1 MKILLINPPNPDPP
15 PAYFGPPYGLSLLS
29 AILKTRGVSVLGRD
43 YDRTPLV
50 DMLSDASALVAAE
63 RPDLVGVSCQSSNR
77 AAVSTLVRHMK
88 ARVPGLRVIV
98 GGPFASTDPELVL
111 RRTGA
116 DWVAVG
122 DGEETLPELVS
133 ALESGADPRQV
144 AGLVWSEDG
153 AAKRAPERAPFTD
166 LDSLPT
172 PDFDLFDAAA
182 NLSRFRRPRAE
193 ALAGPV
199 TAGGRRCLAM
209 HSAIMV
215 LSSRGCIYRCVFC
228 PMSHFKG
235 VPRLH
240 TPAYFVRMVAD
251 LARRY
256 QWRDFVF
263 GDNFFTRDRARVL
276 KICTLLRREAPGIN
290 WICMTRADAM
300 DPELAREM
308 AAAGCREISYGVET
322 GSQRVQKVIGKHLD
336 LKRVPSAVAATREA
350 GMNAVLMLM
359 VGNPGDDM
367 EATRETA
374 VFLRG
379 FEPDRI
385 LVHTTKVYPGT
396 KIHDAAAACG
406 VVPPGFYEGDDHQAP
421 VYTVERTLVE
431 LEAMKAALPS
441 RTLYIEAGSGCVNGC
456 CALRRPAPVAADL
469 PAALA
474 LASLRAERAV
484 LGGGESLLTKG
495 LEGLHD
501 DAVALGLYDLGLYT
515 TARALADERLATR
528 LRERREMRRLVVPL
542 FSPDASRHDARACVP
557 GALAQTKLGLRH
569 WMRRGG
575 EVEAWMLPSHAD
587 LPELGPWVKRLASEG
602 VRQAILVHR
611 EPPPGWGSLPLED
624 TPRLVPFAE
633 AAVIAAEA
641 AREEGLSFSV
651 FGLPPCLWDDA
662 LAPRHEDRALY
673 DEVTSGVSSGISPVL
688 SCRARRQPRQ
698 AFGANCGSCAR
709 RSSCD
714 GLWGDY
720 LARYGER
727 ELDAA

>member
-1 MKILLINPPNPDPP
+1 MKVLLINPLNPDPP
-15 PAYFGPPYGLSLLS
+15 PAYFGPPYGLSLLG
-29 AILKTRGVSVLGRD
+29 AILKARGDSVAGRD
-43 YDRTPLV
+43 YARATQE
-50 DMLSDASALVAAE
+50 DMLREAAAAVIAE

-77 AAVSTLVRHMK
+77 GGAIALVRRLK
-88 ARVPGLRVIV
+88 EEFPELRIVV

-122 DGEETLPELVS
+122 DGEETLPGLVS
-133 ALESGADPRQV
+133 ALESGGDARLV
-144 AGLVWSEDG
+144 AGLVWSG
-153 AAKRAPERAPFTD
+153 GRAPERAPFTD
-166 LDSLPT
+166 LDSLPI
-172 PDFDLFDAAA
+172 PDFDLFDAES
-182 NLSRFRRPRAE
+182 NLTRFRRPRAE

-199 TAGGRRCLAM
+199 TAGGRRCLGM
-209 HSAIMV
+209 HSALMV

-240 TPAYFVRMVAD
+240 SPAYFVRMVSD
-251 LARRY
+251 MARRY

-276 KICTLLRREAPGIN
+276 KICALLRRQAPGIQ

-300 DPELAREM
+300 DDELARTM

-322 GSQRVQKVIGKHLD
+322 GSPRVQKVIGKHLD
-336 LKRVPSAVAATREA
+336 LKRVPAAVAATREA

-367 EATRETA
+367 AATRETA
-374 VFLRG
+374 NFLRG
-379 FEPDRI
+379 FEPDRV

-396 KIHDAAAACG
+396 KIHDVAAACG
-406 VVPPGFYEGDDHQAP
+406 VVPPGYYEGDEHQAP
-421 VYTVERTLVE
+421 VFTVERTLAE
-431 LEAMKAALPS
+431 LEAMKSALPS
-441 RTLYIEAGSGCVNGC
+441 RTLYIEPGAGCVNGC
-456 CALRRPAPVAADL
+456 CALRRPAAVAADL

-484 LGGGESLLTKG
+484 LGGGESLLTPG
-495 LEGLHD
+495 LEGLYD
-501 DAVALGLYDLGLYT
+501 DAEALGLHDLGLYT
-515 TARALADERLATR
+515 TARALADERLAAR
-528 LRERREMRRLVVPL
+528 LRERKDLRRVVVPL
-542 FSPDASRHDARACVP
+542 FSPDAARHDARAQVP

-569 WMRRGG
+569 WTKRGG
-575 EVEAWMLPSHAD
+575 EIEAWLIPSHED
-587 LPELGPWVKRLASEG
+587 LSGLGSWVRRLASEG
-602 VRQAILVHR
+602 VRRAILVHR

-633 AAVIAAEA
+633 AAGVAAEA
-641 AREEGLSFSV
+641 AREAGLSFSV
-651 FGLPPCLWDDA
+651 FGLPSCLWDDA

-673 DEVTSGVSSGISPVL
+673 DEVTSGVSSGISPAV
-688 SCRARRQPRQ
+688 SCRSRREPRL
-698 AFGANCGSCAR
+698 AYGAACGSCER
-709 RSSCD
+709 RPSCD

-727 ELDAA
+727 ELDAL